1 MECDMAK
8 VTNCLLAGVGG
19 QGILLASALI
29 SEAAMDAGMDI
40 KNNEVHGMAQRGGS
54 VTAQIRFGE
63 EVYSPLIKRDSADFL
78 LALEVIEAL
87 RYADFLSPDGL
98 ALVSTQRIIPITV
111 SAGPFDYPEDPEIL
125 VKKRLKHYILCP
137 FLDIARDLGESRAA
151 NVVMVGLLSR
161 FLPFQDHIW
170 SEVLERHIKPGYLD
184 INRKAFQAGRD
195 FHEPVLE

>member
-1 MECDMAK
+1 MAK

-29 SEAAMDAGMDI
+29 SQAAMDAGMDI

-63 EVYSPLIKRDSADFL
+63 EVYSPLIKKGTADFL

-87 RYADFLSPDGL
+87 RYADFLSPDGI
-98 ALVSTQRIIPITV
+98 ALVNTQQIIPTTV
-111 SAGPFDYPEDPEIL
+111 SAGPFDYPEDPEGL
-125 VKKRLKHYILCP
+125 VRKRHKHYILCP
-137 FLDIARDLGESRAA
+137 CLEIATDLGEPRAA

-170 SEVLERHIKPGYLD
+170 SGVLEKQIKQRYLE
-184 INRKAFQAGRD
+184 INHKAFQAGRD